1 VADTV
6 TLRYQGRRDV
16 IFEKSGTLIAVRAR
30 AGMAAAMQADVD
42 SLAVA
47 KGASGRQTVGAFE
60 VAELRLSATGLEQ
73 DLDWLRARP
82 SVAAASHVF
91 MIQGQTVPMVP
102 DGHVHLVFDDSVSGH
117 QRQTVLTRY
126 RLQVIEER
134 GNGDYLVRITQG
146 SKNPL
151 KTAAALQAE
160 PGVTLAEPEFV
171 DAD

>member
-1 VADTV
+1 MADTV
-6 TLRYQGRRDV
+6 TLRYQGRDV
-16 IFEKSGTLIAVRAR
+16 VFEKSGTLVAVRAR
-30 AGMAAAMQADVD
+30 AGMAASMQADVA
-42 SLAVA
+42 SLAVV
-47 KGASGRQTVGAFE
+47 KGSARRQTVGAFE
-60 VAELRLSATGLEQ
+60 VIELRPPAPGLEQ

-91 MIQGQTVPMVP
+91 MIKGQAVSMVP

-134 GNGDYLVRITQG
+134 GDGDYLVRITQG

-151 KTAAALQAE
+151 TTAAALQVE
-160 PGVTLAEPEFV
+160 PGVTLAEPEFIT
-171 DAD
+171 